1 MTLSEFQRAV
11 ADEFGDGQG
20 RALLR
25 DLVMRELGGGTP
37 QQAIDR
43 GDPPAR
49 VWRALC
55 DEMDVPTPRRYGVGI
70 ATPPPQK

>member
-25 DLVMRELGGGTP
+25 DLVMRSLGDRTP
-37 QQAIDR
+37 QQALDS
-43 GDPPAR
+43 GQPPAA

-55 DEMDVPTPRRYGVGI
+55 EEMDVPQPRRYGVGI
-70 ATPPPQK
+70 AEPPANS

>member
-11 ADEFGDGQG
+11 LDEFGDAQG

-25 DLVMRELGGGTP
+25 DLVMRQLGHQTP
-37 QQAIDR
+37 QQALDA
-43 GDPPAR
+43 GQAPAV

-55 DEMDVPTPRRYGVGI
+55 EEMDVPQPRRYGVGI
-70 ATPPPQK
+70 AVPPEAR